1 MNGNSLNRFVLVG
14 VFLLDGCAAAAA
26 AAGRGGGGGGGD
38 MHKAKSQLYVPAFVE
53 FYRVCVCV
61 CG

>member
-26 AAGRGGGGGGGD
+26 GRGGGD